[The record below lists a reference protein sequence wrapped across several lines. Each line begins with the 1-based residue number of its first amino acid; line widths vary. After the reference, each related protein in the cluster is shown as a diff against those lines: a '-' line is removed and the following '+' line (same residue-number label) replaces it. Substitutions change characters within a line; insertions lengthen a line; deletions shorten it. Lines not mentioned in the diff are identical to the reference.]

1 MERNI
6 NNVSYKVFFDL
17 FLPEVFGGAGL
28 AATCNW
34 FGYEHCVLSSK
45 LANYCR

>member
-1 MERNI
+1 MGRNI

-28 AATCNW
+28 AATC
-34 FGYEHCVLSSK
+34 GYEHCVLSSK